1 MCVSPLLALYHMKSQ
16 NMKDMGKKGQK
27 VIEEFRNERTWKI
40 RKNSDFKKILPFFL
54 VSNLNNHSFTAQID
68 NVSKKNK
75 AQ

>member
-1 MCVSPLLALYHMKSQ
+1 MKGHEKS
-16 NMKDMGKKGQK
+16 
-27 VIEEFRNERTWKI
+27 ERTQ
-40 RKNSDFKKILPFFL
+40 FLKKILPFFL